1 MSGTAQ
7 AVDVRVLNRRICSY
21 KMVGIPRDAYAV
33 IEEEQEIYLYRSY
46 PARRSCNIA
55 SGLPASVVL
64 V

>member
-33 IEEEQEIYLYRSY
+33 TEEEQEIYLY
-46 PARRSCNIA
+46 
-55 SGLPASVVL
+55 
-64 V
+64 